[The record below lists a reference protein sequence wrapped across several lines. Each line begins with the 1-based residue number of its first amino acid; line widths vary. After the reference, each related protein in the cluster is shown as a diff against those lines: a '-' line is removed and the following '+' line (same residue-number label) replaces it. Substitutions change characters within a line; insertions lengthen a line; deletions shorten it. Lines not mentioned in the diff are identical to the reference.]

1 MLAKGK
7 PIRPVQLPG
16 HNLGR
21 FDLSIEQWAV
31 NSFDC
36 LIKINMEK
44 NIKGGTGYKRG
55 IEFLDSKTAMWLY
68 RFFWKLSPKFHCLL
82 MGMNHSEGKR
92 W

>member
-36 LIKINMEK
+36 LIKNKGNRVLGQQNGNVVVSIFLETFAEISLFIDGNESFRGEEMV
-44 NIKGGTGYKRG
+44 IK
-55 IEFLDSKTAMWLY
+55 
-68 RFFWKLSPKFHCLL
+68 WKCVLSL
-82 MGMNHSEGKR
+82 
-92 W
+92 